1 MPVEI
6 DLATHARRPLY
17 RNPVT
22 IQSGILAAPA
32 RTICNAAI
40 LAAFCPGTETGEIRA
55 PLPRTCAE
63 SNAGHASLVRP
74 RAQRDT
80 RRQEAWAMRKTI
92 RKATIPFAVS
102 VLGIGL
108 CTGLRADDF
117 KLKDGSKIS
126 GTIVGFDDNSFKV
139 QTSYGFALVR
149 KDQVVS
155 ITVSD
160 PAAAKTQ
167 APTNTTTT
175 PAATPAAATDKKS
188 EAASDA
194 LKTSA
199 AKSLTTA
206 SAATALKTATAS
218 STSTSAAPIPASA
231 VVAKVPPAPAAPA
244 VAMTPATPPPAPA
257 QAAPPEPIRENVD
270 GNTYTNLTYGFHM
283 YKPPG
288 WNVIEGARS
297 LMPGTIAAMGT
308 LDQTTYLLIG
318 QSPAGKSLTSD
329 IDSADQRLRG
339 LMDNFRPL
347 GESRVNVSG
356 AQGVERK
363 FRGSLDQKD
372 WSGTVVYFSR
382 GGQLYTIFGITI
394 ADTDLVQIQENVI
407 SRAITSLQFAQ

>member
-1 MPVEI
+1 
-6 DLATHARRPLY
+6 
-17 RNPVT
+17 
-22 IQSGILAAPA
+22 
-32 RTICNAAI
+32 
-40 LAAFCPGTETGEIRA
+40 
-55 PLPRTCAE
+55 
-63 SNAGHASLVRP
+63 
-74 RAQRDT
+74 
-80 RRQEAWAMRKTI
+80 MRKTI

-108 CTGLRADDF
+108 CAGLRADDF

-167 APTNTTTT
+167 APASTTNM
-175 PAATPAAATDKKS
+175 PAATPAAPSDKKS
-188 EAASDA
+188 EAPSDA
-194 LKTSA
+194 SKTPPAKNLMA
-199 AKSLTTA
+199 AGVA
-206 SAATALKTATAS
+206 PAAKTATAPSTPS
-218 STSTSAAPIPASA
+218 STAPIPVP
-231 VVAKVPPAPAAPA
+231 VVAAKFPPTPATPA
-244 VAMTPATPPPAPA
+244 LMMTPATPSPAPTP
-257 QAAPPEPIRENVD
+257 AAPPEPIRENVD
-270 GNTYTNLTYGFHM
+270 GNTYTNITYGFHM

-318 QSPAGKSLTSD
+318 QAPAGKSLASD

-339 LMDNFRPL
+339 LMENFRPL

-382 GGQLYTIFGITI
+382 GGQLYTIFGMTI